1 MNVEDRILR
10 NDMALIKWRRVKR
23 TVPGIG
29 LASRFT
35 GCPHEMAAEPSF
47 GSNGAGLGPG
57 I

>member
-1 MNVEDRILR
+1 MNVGDRILR

-29 LASRFT
+29 LASRL
-35 GCPHEMAAEPSF
+35 PDWSHEMAAVASLP
-47 GSNGAGLGPG
+47 SNGAGMGPG

>member
-1 MNVEDRILR
+1 MNVGDRILR

-35 GCPHEMAAEPSF
+35 GCPHEMTAEPSF